1 MNYLQSQNQSKAII
15 CLTLILLSLT
25 VYSQKYDYTW
35 PMGYLEPANQGWGLS
50 SLDFNS
56 GHVQKKFLIEI
67 PLISIGYTG
76 SFINDKNGNL
86 ILMSNGCSI
95 MHGDG
100 VNIIDGDSLNPGR
113 DFNTYCKQ
121 GIDRSYPIINGNFF
135 LTSKSWGETYILIH
149 QSSLPD
155 NSIKDFVGDHIYF
168 SIVERNAQ
176 GNFYVSKK
184 NQDISAG
191 YSMITTVSAVEH
203 PDGQHWW
210 IHFRAYQGNR
220 HHLVLIGKNG
230 IVQRDSQELGA
241 TIRSTNDP
249 ACLQPRFSPDGN
261 KYVFATKASGIEI
274 YDFDRAIGKLS
285 PPKII
290 RTYDDSL
297 FSRGFC
303 FSPNSKLFYY
313 TKDTF
318 VFQVNL
324 EDTTLTS
331 VEVGTAWGTDD
342 NGWPYVAGLM
352 HLGPDCRIYMSP
364 NSSQRRMHVIHHPNV
379 IGVGCGFEK
388 SAIIMPTR
396 ISFAVPN
403 FMQFRSTGGAQ
414 LCDSSIQWF
423 TTSIDDPTIISGLK
437 VYPNPASDI
446 LWLNIERIGAS
457 KNVLLF
463 DLNGKE
469 IGKYPIAEGVMN
481 IPTREIENGFYIL
494 TSDDKSWSRKVVIQ
508 H

>member
-1 MNYLQSQNQSKAII
+1 MKRTFNIV
-15 CLTLILLSLT
+15 ILLLST
-25 VYSQKYDYTW
+25 ISIYSQKYDYAW
-35 PMGYLEPANQGWGLS
+35 PMGYDKPSNQGWGLS
-50 SLDFNS
+50 SLDFSS
-56 GHVQKKFLIEI
+56 GHVQKKFLYEI
-67 PLISIGYTG
+67 PNIRIGYTA
-76 SFINDKNGNL
+76 SFINNGNGNL

-95 MHGDG
+95 MDG
-100 VNIIDGDSLNPGR
+100 NGKNILNGDSLNPGR
-113 DFNTYCKQ
+113 IFNSYCKFGSYQ
-121 GIDRSYPIINGNFF
+121 SYPVISGNFF
-135 LTSKSWGETYILIH
+135 ITSKSWGETYLLIH

-184 NQDISAG
+184 NQDISTA
-191 YSMITTVSAVEH
+191 YSMITTLSAVEH
-203 PDGQHWW
+203 PDGEHWW

-220 HHLVLIGKNG
+220 HHLVLIGKKG

-249 ACLQPRFSPDGN
+249 ACLQPRFSPDGK

-274 YDFDRAIGKLS
+274 YDFDRTIGKLS
-285 PPKII
+285 VPKTI
-290 RTYDDSL
+290 RTYDDSI
-297 FSRGFC
+297 SCDGFC
-303 FSPNSKLFYY
+303 FSSNSKLFYY

-331 VEVGTAWGTDD
+331 TEVGIAWGTDD

-352 HLGPDCRIYMSP
+352 HLGPDCRIYVSP
-364 NSSQRRMHVIHHPNV
+364 SSTQRRMHVIHHPNV

-396 ISFAVPN
+396 IRFAVPN

-423 TTSIDDPTIISGLK
+423 TTSIDDPTIMSGLK
-437 VYPNPASDI
+437 IYPNPASDI
-446 LWLNIERIGAS
+446 LWLRIERIGAS
-457 KNVLLF
+457 KHVLVF

-469 IGKYPIAEGVMN
+469 IRKYPIVEGVTN
-481 IPTREIENGFYIL
+481 IPTGEIENGFYIL

>member
-1 MNYLQSQNQSKAII
+1 MKHTFNII
-15 CLTLILLSLT
+15 ILVLST
-25 VYSQKYDYTW
+25 ISVYSQKYDYIW
-35 PMGYLEPANQGWGLS
+35 PIGYNAPSNLGWGLS

-56 GHVQKKFLIEI
+56 GYVQKKFLFEI
-67 PLISIGYTG
+67 ADVTIGHDG

-86 ILMSNGCSI
+86 ILMSNGCAI
-95 MHGDG
+95 MNGDG
-100 VNIIDGDSLNPGR
+100 GNIINGDSLNPGR
-113 DFNTYCKQ
+113 DFNTYCKE

-135 LTSKSWGETYILIH
+135 ITCKSWGDTYLLIH

-155 NSIKDFVGDHIYF
+155 NSIKDFVGDHVYF
-168 SIVERNAQ
+168 SKVERNVQ

-184 NQDISAG
+184 NQDISTG
-191 YSMITTVSAVEH
+191 YSMITTVSALEH
-203 PDGQHWW
+203 PDGEHWW
-210 IHFRAYQGNR
+210 IHYRAYQGNR
-220 HHLVLIGKNG
+220 HHIVLLGEDG
-230 IVQRDSQELGA
+230 IVQRDSQDLGA
-241 TIRSTNDP
+241 IFKSTNEP
-249 ACLQPRFSPDGN
+249 TSLQPRFSPDGS
-261 KYVFATKASGIEI
+261 KYVFATRGIGIEI
-274 YDFDRAIGKLS
+274 YDFDRNLGKLS

-290 RTYDDSL
+290 HTYDDSL
-297 FSRGFC
+297 YCNGFC

-324 EDTTLTS
+324 EDTTLSST
-331 VEVGTAWGTDD
+331 EVGTAWGTDD
-342 NGWPYVAGLM
+342 NGWPYVTGLM
-352 HLGPDCRIYMSP
+352 HLGPDCRIYVSP

-388 SAIIMPTR
+388 SAITMPTR

-446 LWLNIERIGAS
+446 LWLKIDRVGAS

-469 IGKYPIAEGVMN
+469 IGKYSIKEGVMS
-481 IPTREIENGFYIL
+481 IPTGEIENGLYIL
-494 TSDDKSWSRKVVIQ
+494 TSDDKSWSEKVVIQ